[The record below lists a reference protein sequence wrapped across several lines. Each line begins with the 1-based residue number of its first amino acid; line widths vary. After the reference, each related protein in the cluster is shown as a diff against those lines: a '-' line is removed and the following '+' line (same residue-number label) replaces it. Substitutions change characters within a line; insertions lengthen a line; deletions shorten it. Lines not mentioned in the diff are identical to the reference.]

1 MRGGKRRDRDRRLKL
16 SSRTPLRNVEVVS
29 PRAHQQ
35 VGERVPVHVVRL
47 QADPS
52 GARKRDPGRF
62 GSFRLSAGRG
72 PEQLDV
78 AFGQNCHVPA
88 SVPVQVLG
96 DEIGAVWDT
105 QVQPSRQKVS
115 AFAAPEDAD
124 DVALGLSGEPRL
136 PVQSHDVG
144 PVVPVQIGDG
154 HGLGAVHRKDPVAP
168 GGRPAVFTSPDDG
181 QQPARILDSAV
192 VWTEDQV
199 GVAVPVQIGRG
210 DALAS
215 LHRQRRLKEAAV
227 RIHRDQGSRQVSGG
241 VVSAV
246 EDQVQEAV
254 LVQVEAMNG
263 ADGAVPAH
271 VQVLAGGVQPPVGE
285 VLKRVF
291 DPDGLSGCL
300 QWGKCK
306 DQGEEKSDCSH
317 RASIAT
323 TRNCEFEREEEESD
337 SRHFC
342 RSSQARRRAASSSA
356 SGSSSA

>member
-1 MRGGKRRDRDRRLKL
+1 MPG
-16 SSRTPLRNVEVVS
+16 
-29 PRAHQQ
+29 
-35 VGERVPVHVVRL
+35 
-47 QADPS
+47 
-52 GARKRDPGRF
+52 KRDPGRF

-88 SVPVQVLG
+88 SVPVQILG

-124 DVALGLSGEPRL
+124 DVALGLSRKPRL

-192 VWTEDQV
+192 VGTKDQV
-199 GVAVPVQIGRG
+199 RMTVPVQIRCG
-210 DALAS
+210 DSLAP
-215 LHRQRRLKEAAV
+215 LHRQRGLTEAPV
-227 RIHRDQGSRQVSGG
+227 RIHRGQGPRQVSRG

-246 EDQVQEAV
+246 EDQIQEPV
-254 LVQVEAMNG
+254 LVQVETMDG

-271 VQVLAGGVQPPVGE
+271 VQVLAGGVKPPVGE
-285 VLKRVF
+285 VLERVF

-300 QWGKCK
+300 QWGKGK
-306 DQGEEKSDCSH
+306 DQGEEESECSH

-323 TRNCEFEREEEESD
+323 SRNREFEMEEVESD

-342 RSSQARRRAASSSA
+342 RFSQARRRAASSTA
-356 SGSSSA
+356 DGSSSAW